1 MSDNSVKLEPVDYE
15 QGGEAMLGY
24 VAAPESASGK
34 LPVVVFV
41 HNWMGEGEYT
51 RGRAKLA
58 AELGYIGFSSDIFG
72 TASRPKDWSEAAGF
86 AGKYYA
92 DRPLMNAR
100 SKAAVDAAL
109 THPNADPNKVVICGY
124 CFGGSVS
131 LELARTGE
139 NLAGVASFHGGLQT
153 GNPDG
158 GKHIKGKVLVMHGAD
173 DPWVPQEQVTSFI
186 KEMQE
191 AKTDWQLIQYG
202 NAVHGFT
209 DLDAGSDNS
218 KGAAYNELAD
228 KRSWIAFTTWLAEVF
243 A

>member
-1 MSDNSVKLEPVDYE
+1 
-15 QGGEAMLGY
+15 
-24 VAAPESASGK
+24 
-34 LPVVVFV
+34 
-41 HNWMGEGEYT
+41 
-51 RGRAKLA
+51 
-58 AELGYIGFSSDIFG
+58 
-72 TASRPKDWSEAAGF
+72 
-86 AGKYYA
+86 
-92 DRPLMNAR
+92 
-100 SKAAVDAAL
+100 
-109 THPNADPNKVVICGY
+109 
-124 CFGGSVS
+124 
-131 LELARTGE
+131 
-139 NLAGVASFHGGLQT
+139 VASFHGGLQT